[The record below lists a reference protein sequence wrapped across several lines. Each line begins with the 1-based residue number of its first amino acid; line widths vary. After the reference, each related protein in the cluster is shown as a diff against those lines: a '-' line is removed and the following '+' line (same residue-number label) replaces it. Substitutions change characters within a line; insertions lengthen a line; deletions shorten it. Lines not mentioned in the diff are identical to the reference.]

1 MFDLQALYYDN
12 ELNGKRF
19 LLSVFLSFIFIC
31 PIALSSPVGPFDS
44 VPFFLGGEWQ
54 QIYIDLFFALP
65 LFTLTF
71 FSVWEFDRKNITE
84 QFKLN
89 QALWYC
95 SNKPNKLHLL
105 KRLQLEESLVFAV
118 ERNNIE
124 AVNILLTASDLDVNH
139 EYYGKAPLIAAVE
152 ANQIDMVRVLLAA
165 PGIDVNQEISSRT
178 PLIAAIVANKIDMVR
193 VLLAAPGIDVNHEH
207 HTLTPLI
214 LAASRGRLDIAN
226 VLLGKLS
233 SEDLNYVNEGG
244 FNSSTN
250 AFLLHC
256 FQVGEMCFALGGMLS
271 NHYGGALGD
280 RPQRRQFLLRS
291 LSAFHSGR
299 FDDAAFNAQRNKEHR
314 AFCLNPVG
322 DEGGFNS
329 LLFDL
334 VAFSEDPAFHAFL
347 RSFSADAALTEMPQA
362 AIELSQPQQVAVLG
376 LSPKHFLA
384 YAAKPNFL
392 LSDIIDGIKD
402 ILPLRLV
409 SKAFKTVF
417 YFSLKLKL
425 LPMLDAGLMAQL
437 SPSKQGAVGARRVH
451 PVVSLLCQ
459 QTPPHSSM
467 NFVPASSSQSSGDES
482 PLRHLPDDMVTR
494 IAAYLVSKC

>member
-1 MFDLQALYYDN
+1 M
-12 ELNGKRF
+12 
-19 LLSVFLSFIFIC
+19 
-31 PIALSSPVGPFDS
+31 
-44 VPFFLGGEWQ
+44 
-54 QIYIDLFFALP
+54 
-65 LFTLTF
+65 T
-71 FSVWEFDRKNITE
+71 
-84 QFKLN
+84 
-89 QALWYC
+89 
-95 SNKPNKLHLL
+95 
-105 KRLQLEESLVFAV
+105 
-118 ERNNIE
+118 
-124 AVNILLTASDLDVNH
+124 
-139 EYYGKAPLIAAVE
+139 PLIAAIV
-152 ANQIDMVRVLLAA
+152 ANKIDMVRVLLAA
-165 PGIDVNQEISSRT
+165 PGIDVNQEISSMT